1 MSRAT
6 DRSTGKTRAFFFV
19 LAFGLL
25 PVAGVQ
31 MPAPLRPYSSLDSAI
46 TAGINRHIYPG
57 AVVIVGRSDTILHAR
72 GFGRLAWT
80 GSRGTPRPDS
90 TLYDLASLTKVVAT
104 TSAALVLADRGAL
117 SLDAP
122 VSRYLPRFNL
132 PGQREITVRMLLDH
146 TSGLRPYASFFKQ
159 TAGRENVISLVLRE
173 EPTRQPGISAE
184 YSDINAILLGLV
196 VESISGE
203 TLDRFVTREVFLPLG
218 MRQTRFLP
226 SPSLR
231 RRIAAGYMNGRTAVA
246 GVVQDMNARSLGGV
260 AGHAGLFSTGLDLAH
275 FAQWWLHQGRTD
287 STALVSPATIHS
299 FLAHR
304 DQAGTRLLGWD
315 SPEQGRETPGV
326 FGNQLSDEAYGHTGW
341 TGTQIWVDP
350 AKDLFVVLLT
360 NRSLNP
366 RVNFSIRQLRTIR
379 SRVADAAVRAL
390 NAECGLEHYTC

>member
-1 MSRAT
+1 MIGSSRFP
-6 DRSTGKTRAFFFV
+6 RARTAH
-19 LAFGLL
+19 AFLLLLSGGLL
-25 PVAGVQ
+25 PGL
-31 MPAPLRPYSSLDSAI
+31 PAVPSEVRPFSSLDSAI

-57 AVVIVGRSDTILHAR
+57 AIVVVGRSDTILHAR
-72 GFGRLAWT
+72 GFGRLSWN
-80 GSRGTPRPDS
+80 GPRVTPRPDS

-104 TSAALVLADRGAL
+104 TSAAMVLVDRGAL

-122 VSRYLPRFNL
+122 VARYLPRFNR
-132 PGQREITVRMLLDH
+132 PGQQGITVRMLLDH

-159 TAGRENVISLVLRE
+159 AVGRENVIALVMRE
-173 EPTRQPGISAE
+173 EPGRTPGASAV

-196 VESISGE
+196 VESITGE
-203 TLDRFVTREVFLPLG
+203 TLDRFVTREVFQPLG

-226 SPSLR
+226 PPSTR
-231 RRIAAGYMNGRTAVA
+231 RRIAAGYMDGRKPVA

-260 AGHAGLFSTGLDLAH
+260 AGHAGLFSTGQDLAR
-275 FAQWWLHQGRTD
+275 FAQWWLHQGR
-287 STALVSPATIHS
+287 SASAALVSPETIQT
-299 FLAHR
+299 FLSHR

-326 FGNQLSDEAYGHTGW
+326 FGNQLSETAYGHTGW

-366 RVNFSIRQLRTIR
+366 RVNFSIRQLRAIR
-379 SRVADAAVRAL
+379 SQVADAAVRAL
-390 NAECGLEHYTC
+390 NAECGSDHYTC